1 MCQNCFRLKQAIWV
15 KSPRDALPQ
24 QHEKVMEEMSLKQ
37 SLRSYEPRAPEQEGK
52 SNFNR
57 AAATSLEGELLCLQK
72 LTKHQQEMSA
82 TMEKTLCSLIEQQKL
97 SEMSHL
103 EQKQEIVKLKAEV
116 AELEQKNQALL
127 KEKHQLIEVR
137 LDTDS
142 TNHITESPML
152 ILILQEHTNLKQQ
165 VEVVNAK
172 VYTYNS
178 ISRSI
183 TIHNITL
190 ILILTTMYYN
200 NNNYYY
206 PHRQRCIVRILRA
219 SVETGRRQSLRRS
232 NIGAR
237 CSVSKNNFS
246 KLKTY
251 WYRMIEVVEFTIA
264 L

>member
-1 MCQNCFRLKQAIWV
+1 MCQNCFRLKQAVWV
-15 KSPRDALPQ
+15 KSPRDTLPQ

-103 EQKQEIVKLKAEV
+103 EQKQEIAKLKVEV
-116 AELEQKNQALL
+116 AELEEKNQALL

-142 TNHITESPML
+142 TNIIESPML

-172 VYTYNS
+172 VRNS
-178 ISRSI
+178 IGRSI
-183 TIHNITL
+183 TIHNITV
-190 ILILTTMYYN
+190 ILILTTMYY
-200 NNNYYY
+200 YYY
-206 PHRQRCIVRILRA
+206 HAHRQRCIVRILRV

-264 L
+264 LFSH